1 MYIFVNI
8 DVERYFKDNDIEK
21 VVIGIM
27 KKDNTSLELKEAWCI
42 K

>member
-27 KKDNTSLELKEAWCI
+27 KRYNTSLELKEA
-42 K
+42 